1 MKKINLL
8 SKESQKTVRFLAFFR
23 LALNVFIVTGVFWA
37 SAVVLAFGSWFFAAG
52 VQKQAEKDLAMLQVQ
67 ESKSD
72 YAKLRE
78 NIQVINNTIVDA
90 NTVFAKMPKISKALA
105 AVFAEI
111 PEGVSLQSVNL
122 ETTKRQLNITGFSL
136 TRGGILELHK
146 NIVMD
151 KAHFDKIDYPLEN
164 LSRPKNVPFH
174 FSITLNSSLLQ

>member
-37 SAVVLAFGSWFFAAG
+37 SAVVLACGSWFFAVR

-174 FSITLNSSLLQ
+174 FSITLNNSLLQ

>member
-37 SAVVLAFGSWFFAAG
+37 SAVVLAFGSWFFATG